1 MSLDDNISDDVFESI
16 EEAEVNQNTK
26 NLSITNSN
34 YDKRPSSTGYRD
46 YKLPS
51 TTRKPSDPSLKIAHK
66 VWILKS
72 LYIFRFI
79 YLSITVQNINIHMP
93 KFLINLKGISLKNRI

>member
-26 NLSITNSN
+26 NLSTIDPNF
-34 YDKRPSSTGYRD
+34 DKKPSPTGYRD

-51 TTRKPSDPSLKIAHK
+51 TTRKLSDPSLKIVHK
-66 VWILKS
+66 VK
-72 LYIFRFI
+72 
-79 YLSITVQNINIHMP
+79 
-93 KFLINLKGISLKNRI
+93 IS